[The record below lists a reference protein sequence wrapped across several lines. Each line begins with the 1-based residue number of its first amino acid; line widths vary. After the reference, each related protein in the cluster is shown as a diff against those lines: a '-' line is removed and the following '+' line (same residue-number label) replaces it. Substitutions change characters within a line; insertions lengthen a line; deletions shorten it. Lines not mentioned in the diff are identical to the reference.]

1 MIKVL
6 KRLPLPKI
14 ILVILLALAAFLRL
28 YNLKNSLQF
37 QGDQGRDAM
46 IVAQI
51 FTENNL
57 VFIGPVTS
65 VGNMYLGPLYYYFML
80 PFLWLSYPSPM
91 GPAYAVAI
99 LGIITV
105 WLMYRFGKELIGKKA
120 ALIATTFFTFTG
132 TVIVY
137 TRFSWN
143 PNPAPL
149 VSALMI
155 YFTYKAWQKNPM
167 FWIGVILSFAVL
179 LQLHYLTLL
188 SAGGAGIIWL
198 ISLYENWKK
207 KAKSKKFVLQL
218 KASVIG
224 ILLLLLSF
232 TPLILFDS
240 QHDWLNANAFYNLI
254 YQDRNFKTTTDGGL
268 ITKMVKTIKETHGR
282 GMHTLFEIAIGQ
294 QRLLNTVLLIITVI
308 ILSWLL
314 IKNRKNKHWAGWVVI
329 IAYLIT
335 GIIGA
340 SLYEHT
346 IFDHYIAYL
355 FPVTFWIYGIVLG
368 FLITKCKLIGKLA
381 SGAFLGYFLW
391 FSFSNNLS
399 IYNQG
404 WTIDDM
410 KVVSDSIYKELKPDE
425 KYNLVLFSES
435 RDLDAQNYR
444 YFLTTTDHPPLKKAN
459 RGEAETLIIINEDHS
474 IKNVADSP
482 VYEIVVFPDKKP
494 KKILNIDN
502 GPEIIILST
511 REDR

>member
-6 KRLPLPKI
+6 KRLSLTQ
-14 ILVILLALAAFLRL
+14 ILLAILIAAAIFLRL
-28 YNLKNSLQF
+28 YNLKGSLSF

-46 IVAQI
+46 IVSQI
-51 FTENNL
+51 FTEQDL

-80 PFLWLSYPSPM
+80 PFLWLSYPSPI
-91 GPAYAVAI
+91 GPVYAVAI

-105 WLMYRFGKELIGKKA
+105 WLMYKLGKELIGEKA
-120 ALIATTFFTFTG
+120 ALIATLFFTFAG
-132 TVIVY
+132 TVITY

-149 VSALMI
+149 ISAVMI
-155 YFTYKAWQKNPM
+155 YFTYKAWQKNP
-167 FWIGVILSFAVL
+167 WYWVGVILSFAVL

-188 SAGGAGIIWL
+188 AAGGAGIIWL
-198 ISLYENWKK
+198 VSLVENWPQRK
-207 KAKSKKFVLQL
+207 KSKKIALQL
-218 KASVIG
+218 KASAVG
-224 ILLLLLSF
+224 VFLLILSF
-232 TPLILFDS
+232 TPLVLFDS
-240 QHDWLNANAFYNLI
+240 KHDWLNANAFYNLI
-254 YQDRNFKTTTDGGL
+254 AQDRNFKTATEGGL
-268 ITKMVKTIKETHGR
+268 IDKVAKTVMETHGR
-282 GMHTLFEIAIGQ
+282 GMHILLEISVGQ
-294 QRLLNTVLLIITVI
+294 QRLLNTILLITIVA

-314 IKNRKNKHWAGWVVI
+314 IKNKKEKHWSGWVVI
-329 IAYLIT
+329 TAYLIT
-335 GIIGA
+335 GIIGT

-355 FPVTFWIYGIVLG
+355 FPVTFWVYGIVLG
-368 FLITKCKLIGKLA
+368 FLITRGKLIGKLV

-391 FSFSNNLS
+391 FNFNNLP
-399 IYNQG
+399 IKTLG
-404 WTIDDM
+404 WTIDEM
-410 KVVSDSIYKELKPDE
+410 KMVSDSIYQELKPGE

-444 YFLTTTDHPPLKKAN
+444 YFLTTTDRPPLKRDQ
-459 RGEAETLIIINEDHS
+459 RGKTETLVVINEDYS

-494 KKILNIDN
+494 KKIIKIPN
-502 GPEIIILST
+502 GPEIIIFST

>member
-1 MIKVL
+1 MIKIL
-6 KRLPLPKI
+6 KRLSLSQ
-14 ILVILLALAAFLRL
+14 ILLAILLVSAVFLRL

-51 FTENNL
+51 FTEKDL

-105 WLMYRFGKELIGKKA
+105 WLMYKLGKELIGEKA
-120 ALIATTFFTFTG
+120 ALIATLFFTFTG
-132 TVIVY
+132 TVIAY

-149 VSALMI
+149 ISALMI
-155 YFTYKAWQKNPM
+155 YFTYKGWQKNP
-167 FWIGVILSFAVL
+167 WYWVGVVISFAVL

-207 KAKSKKFVLQL
+207 RSKSKNLNLQI
-218 KASVIG
+218 KATAVG
-224 ILLLLLSF
+224 VFLLILSF
-232 TPLILFDS
+232 TPLVLFDS
-240 QHDWLNANAFYNLI
+240 KHGWLNANAFHNLI
-254 YQDRNFKTTTDGGL
+254 FQDRNFKTTTSGGFL
-268 ITKMVKTIKETHGR
+268 DKVSKTLMETHGR
-282 GMHTLFEIAIGQ
+282 GMHALFEISIGQ
-294 QRLLNTVLLIITVI
+294 QRLLNTVLLVGTVI
-308 ILSWLL
+308 ALGWLL
-314 IKNRKNKHWAGWVVI
+314 TKNKKDKHWAGWVVI
-329 IAYLIT
+329 SAYLVT
-335 GIIGA
+335 GIIGT

-355 FPVTFWIYGIVLG
+355 FPVTFWVYGIVLSLL
-368 FLITKCKLIGKLA
+368 FTKGKLIGKLI
-381 SGAFLGYFLW
+381 SGAFLAYFLW
-391 FSFSNNLS
+391 FNLNNLP
-399 IYNQG
+399 IGNQG

-410 KVVSDSIYKELKPDE
+410 KAVSDEIYQEIKPGE

-444 YFLTTTDHPPLKKAN
+444 YFLTTTDQPPLKKAN
-459 RGEAETLIIINEDHS
+459 RGEAETLVVINEDHS
-474 IKNVADSP
+474 IKKVGDSP
-482 VYEIVVFPDKKP
+482 VYEIVVFPDKEP
-494 KKILNIDN
+494 KKSFVAHD